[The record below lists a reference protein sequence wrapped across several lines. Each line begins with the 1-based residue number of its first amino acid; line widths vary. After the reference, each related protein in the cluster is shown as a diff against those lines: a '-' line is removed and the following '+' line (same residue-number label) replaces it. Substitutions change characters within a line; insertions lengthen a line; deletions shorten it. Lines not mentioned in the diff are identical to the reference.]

1 MRRGVAEAQQYG
13 RRITRLIIPKTIWRT
28 FRSACYS
35 PSLRMA
41 NAGQER
47 RRTRVTCCAPAV
59 PWLLGCSAL
68 RAKDRCARQARGLFC
83 RAREALRA
91 HFGIA
96 ILEPSLNLTL
106 CDAKTSGDSNVVR
119 HFLLSETSAIVNER
133 RREQGREEVFPTS
146 LACALPDVMP
156 RARVNTCMISCK
168 AALLKR
174 QRR

>member
-1 MRRGVAEAQQYG
+1 
-13 RRITRLIIPKTIWRT
+13 
-28 FRSACYS
+28 
-35 PSLRMA
+35 MA

-68 RAKDRCARQARGLFC
+68 RAQDRCARQARGLFC

-119 HFLLSETSAIVNER
+119 NALHGHVTVQIAGFEFFRFL
-133 RREQGREEVFPTS
+133 REKILRFFG
-146 LACALPDVMP
+146 
-156 RARVNTCMISCK
+156 I
-168 AALLKR
+168 
-174 QRR
+174 